1 MTLQVIRN
9 DCTCPKMP
17 HMSNSPPALV
27 LSGLLREMR
36 NGHGISQLELS
47 MRLGVSQRH
56 VSYLELGRARP
67 SRSLLLAWMDEV
79 QAPVSLR
86 NAALLHGGFAGQEED
101 TGAALDDAGALQMAR
116 TLLAA
121 HAPNPAI
128 CINADW
134 QLLLA
139 NPGRIHFNRLV
150 TPGLPAQVQAA
161 TEGVDMIDILV
172 RPGGM
177 LHTVR
182 GAAYVGWSLLHQLR
196 AEAWA
201 NQALRA
207 RVDAYEAQLQALH
220 PCPNPTSVRRPDA
233 TQFRMVFDTAQGT
246 LSFQAVQIMMGLP
259 QNVILA
265 SPRVTLWYPT
275 DAHTSDVMA
284 RATTSQV
291 VDGGAASHLP

>member
-1 MTLQVIRN
+1 M
-9 DCTCPKMP
+9 
-17 HMSNSPPALV
+17 SPPPPTLV
-27 LSGLLREMR
+27 LAGLLREMR
-36 NGHGISQLELS
+36 SGHGISQLELS
-47 MRLGVSQRH
+47 LRLGVSQRH
-56 VSYLELGRARP
+56 VSYLELGRSRP
-67 SRSLLLAWMDEV
+67 SRGLLLAWMDEV

-101 TGAALDDAGALQMAR
+101 PGTATDDAGALHMAR

-121 HAPNPAI
+121 HGPYPAI
-128 CINADW
+128 CVNAGW

-139 NPGRIHFNRLV
+139 NPARLHFNRLA
-150 TPGLPAQVQAA
+150 TPDLPAQVQDA
-161 TEGVDMIDILV
+161 TEGVDMIDVLV

-182 GAAYVGWSLLHQLR
+182 GAAYVGWSLLQQLR

-207 RVDAYEAQLQALH
+207 RVDAYEAQLQALY
-220 PCPNPTSVRRPDA
+220 PRPPDGSVRRPEA
-233 TQFRMVFDTAQGT
+233 TQFQMVFDTQQGT

-259 QNVILA
+259 QNVTLA

-275 DAHTSDVMA
+275 DAHTRDVMA
-284 RATTSQV
+284 RA
-291 VDGGAASHLP
+291 A

>member
-1 MTLQVIRN
+1 MTFGVIRN
-9 DCTCPKMP
+9 DCTCPRIPAMT
-17 HMSNSPPALV
+17 SPPNAPV
-27 LSGLLREMR
+27 LAGLLRETR
-36 NGHGISQLELS
+36 TGHGISQLELAL
-47 MRLGVSQRH
+47 RLGVSQRH

-79 QAPVSLR
+79 QAPVSMR

-101 TGAALDDAGALQMAR
+101 AGAPGGDAGALHMAR

-121 HAPNPAI
+121 HAPYPAI
-128 CINADW
+128 CVNADW

-139 NPGRIHFNRLV
+139 NPGRVHLNRLA

-161 TEGVDMIDILV
+161 TEGVDMIDVLV

-182 GAAYVGWSLLHQLR
+182 GAAHVGWSLLHQLR

-201 NQALRA
+201 RQGLRA

-220 PCPNPTSVRRPDA
+220 PQPPLASVRRPDA
-233 TQFRMVFDTAQGT
+233 TQFHMVFDTVQGT

-259 QNVILA
+259 QNVTPA
-265 SPRVTLWYPT
+265 SPRVTLWYPV
-275 DAHTSDVMA
+275 DAHTREVMV
-284 RATTSQV
+284 RA
-291 VDGGAASHLP
+291 AASD

>member
-1 MTLQVIRN
+1 MT
-9 DCTCPKMP
+9 
-17 HMSNSPPALV
+17 PPPLTLV
-27 LSGLLREMR
+27 LAGLLREMR
-36 NGHGISQLELS
+36 SGHGISQLELS
-47 MRLGVSQRH
+47 LRLGVSQRH

-101 TGAALDDAGALQMAR
+101 TSAALDDAGALTMAR

-139 NPGRIHFNRLV
+139 NPGRIHFNRLA
-150 TPGLPAQVQAA
+150 TPGLPPPVQTA
-161 TEGVDMIDILV
+161 TEGVDMIDVLV

-220 PCPNPTSVRRPDA
+220 TCPAAATVRRPDA
-233 TQFRMVFDTAQGT
+233 TQFCMVFDTAQGT

-259 QNVILA
+259 QNVTLA

-275 DAHTSDVMA
+275 DAHTSGVMA
-284 RATTSQV
+284 RAVELQPN
-291 VDGGAASHLP
+291 DLPGS